1 MESIVVILGGS
12 KLLGERSSMDY
23 ILLLDFV
30 QKLPPIA
37 GRILI
42 TKWCFLALG
51 KFKINTDGCYKG
63 NPSPAGGGCVLRNDQ
78 SKFVWAIADY
88 FGCTT
93 NMTAYM
99 QALLQGVQRCKAK
112 GIVNL
117 DVETDSLILVYILK
131 GKLLSLSLLFMKLD
145 SFEVFLGTWMLWYL
159 MFIERV
165 TK

>member
-1 MESIVVILGGS
+1 
-12 KLLGERSSMDY
+12 
-23 ILLLDFV
+23 
-30 QKLPPIA
+30 
-37 GRILI
+37 
-42 TKWCFLALG
+42 
-51 KFKINTDGCYKG
+51 
-63 NPSPAGGGCVLRNDQ
+63 
-78 SKFVWAIADY
+78 
-88 FGCTT
+88 
-93 NMTAYM
+93 MTAYM